1 MRRLAA
7 ALVLAAAS
15 LGCAKQD
22 LIDVVMGG
30 APHPA
35 RAWPS
40 EVEGLRV
47 LSGDTHCHVA
57 PPDAPSHVSRGLTDA
72 IALARE
78 ERLDFVI
85 LTPHVR
91 ARFFADPALREHFV
105 AGHRAL
111 QGEIARLPGGSP
123 TVVAGFEYT
132 DYAYG
137 HAGLA
142 FGDALAVLDRHSAG
156 ELAAAP
162 ERFFEAYAATGG
174 LAVINH
180 PAVVPV
186 PSPFAETSADMSF
199 RPFVQPAGGAYP
211 PEITWLARHA
221 DAIET
226 FNLGITY
233 LRDRLVVGDL
243 DATTRESHHLLDV
256 RVRRDQRRI
265 ASVGGSDSH
274 GMHLRAVTWVLARD
288 SSPASIRGAIRCG
301 RTCVRGPEACR
312 TRARAPNDLRWVT
325 VGGALAGREAIV
337 DVPDEDSE
345 LFVDGAV
352 VPGRGR
358 ERRVH
363 GGAGCATLRVRSG
376 ASVSGPIYLGC
387 DFALS
392 PPCM

>member
-111 QGEIARLPGGSP
+111 QGEIARLPEGSP

-199 RPFVQPAGGAYP
+199 RPFVQPVGGAYP

-274 GMHLRAVTWVLARD
+274 GMHLRAGRRGDDRAVRAPLQRAVGRDVLPRDVVRAEPLLRPHDERAARAVGD
-288 SSPASIRGAIRCG
+288 ARGIELRRAARREAHAARGPLRRAACVDALRVDGDRGAPVLPRDDRAERIG
-301 RTCVRGPEACR
+301 RAHRP
-312 TRARAPNDLRWVT
+312 
-325 VGGALAGREAIV
+325 GREIQ
-337 DVPDEDSE
+337 
-345 LFVDGAV
+345 
-352 VPGRGR
+352 
-358 ERRVH
+358 
-363 GGAGCATLRVRSG
+363 
-376 ASVSGPIYLGC
+376 
-387 DFALS
+387 
-392 PPCM
+392 